1 MNLKLRRLVRTP
13 SSEQYSLFDPD
24 RTDENYDPLS
34 IGKLDLHYT
43 SDGIYGTFLL
53 WKHVADE
60 LSPNQVHDLVEA
72 TLQELSEPM
81 GLPAYYA
88 VEFFT
93 PHLESYVLHSNEGEE
108 QEEEQEEEEEG
119 EEYEEDSE
127 EGEEIAEDEE
137 EEEEEEEEDEEYDE
151 DEFEEDGEEE
161 EYDEGEFEGEDEF
174 EEDKEGYE

>member
-43 SDGIYGTFLL
+43 PDGIYGTFLL
-53 WKHVADE
+53 WKHVVDE
-60 LSPNQVHDLVEA
+60 LSPDQFHDLVEA

-93 PHLESYVLHSNEGEE
+93 PDLESYVLHSNEGEE
-108 QEEEQEEEEEG
+108 QEEQEEEEEYEEGG
-119 EEYEEDSE
+119 EED
-127 EGEEIAEDEE
+127 EEIAEDEE
-137 EEEEEEEEDEEYDE
+137 EEEDDQEDEYAEEDEEYGE
-151 DEFEEDGEEE
+151 DKFEEDDEEYEIEEEE
-161 EYDEGEFEGEDEF
+161 EYE
-174 EEDKEGYE
+174 